1 MNEELL
7 DQVIEA
13 ATFMVDAGLRSDR
26 LHDPEAMA
34 NYAKAALIIAS
45 NRGCENY
52 LLKAAEAW
60 VIEGN
65 KWCPTASELASK
77 ASIVHELLTL
87 SIGIEVGGQRGPAVA
102 IMKVDRR
109 QWESASQ
116 EQRNRKIEQFCLERG
131 LSLLA
136 LPAREG

>member
-13 ATFMVDAGLRSDR
+13 TTFMVDAGLRSDR

-34 NYAKAALIIAS
+34 NYAKAALIIATKL
-45 NRGCENY
+45 GCEAY

-60 VIEGN
+60 VVEGN

-77 ASIVHELLTL
+77 ASIMQELHTL
-87 SIGIEVGGQRGPAVA
+87 SIGIEVGENRVA
-102 IMKVDRR
+102 IMKVDRSK
-109 QWESASQ
+109 WEAATHD
-116 EQRNRKIEQFCLERG
+116 QRSRKIDQFCLERG
-131 LSLLA
+131 LTRLA
-136 LPAREG
+136 LPTGEG